1 MLFGVGSVAATW
13 WLGRQV
19 VSRGESLL
27 AALLL
32 ALLQPASAEPFII
45 LSQNMNRL
53 FDDIDD
59 GNGEKVLSKSEFLR
73 RVSQAARKFSEDYS
87 MPQIIALQE
96 VENLNVLQQIAT
108 QIREQHEID
117 YQLVLLPGQDP
128 SGINLGFMVQS
139 GIVIRTRQQLFSKR
153 KLPFDG
159 SHLFTRPPLHLEVCY
174 QARCMALLNLHLRS
188 MRGIDRPD
196 KGERV
201 VRKRLRQAEMIAVWI
216 NRYQQIEADTA
227 LLVLGDFN
235 ALTPADQRVDV
246 AGIIRGSPDNTRAR
260 LMSRD
265 LVDPDLIDLTR
276 QIPAPERYSYIFRQ
290 NRQQL
295 DYMFASQ
302 SLARRLDGISFGP
315 IDYSFSDHAGL
326 LAWYQW

>member
-1 MLFGVGSVAATW
+1 MGIQYPRRRLSFT
-13 WLGRQV
+13 LRPL
-19 VSRGESLL
+19 LL
-27 AALLL
+27 AALIL
-32 ALLQPASAEPFII
+32 AALQPASAEPFII

-53 FDDIDD
+53 FDNIDD
-59 GNGEKVLSKSEFLR
+59 GNREKVLSKTEFRR
-73 RVSQAARKFSEDYS
+73 RVIQAARKFAEDYS
-87 MPQIIALQE
+87 MPQVIALQE
-96 VENLNVLQQIAT
+96 VENLNVLQQIAA
-108 QIREQHEID
+108 QIREQHDVD
-117 YQLVLLPGQDP
+117 YQLILLPGQDP

-139 GIVIRTRQQLFSKR
+139 GVTIRKRQQLFR
-153 KLPFDG
+153 EPRLPFDG
-159 SHLFTRPPLHLEVCY
+159 SHLFSRPPLHLEICY
-174 QARCMALLNLHLRS
+174 QARCLSVLNLHLRS
-188 MRGIDRPD
+188 MRGIESAD

-201 VRKRLRQAEMIAVWI
+201 ARKRLRQAEMIAVWI
-216 NRYQQIEADTA
+216 NRYQQVEADTA

-235 ALTPADQRVDV
+235 ALTPADQHVDV

-265 LVDPDLIDLTR
+265 LIDPDLIDLTR
-276 QIPAPERYSYIFRQ
+276 QIPQQQRYSYIFRQ

-302 SLARRLDGISFGP
+302 HLASRLDGISFGL

>member
-1 MLFGVGSVAATW
+1 MGIQNPRRRLSYT
-13 WLGRQV
+13 LRPL
-19 VSRGESLL
+19 LL
-27 AALLL
+27 AAQILGALIL
-32 ALLQPASAEPFII
+32 AALQPASAEPFTI

-59 GNGEKVLSKSEFLR
+59 GNREKVLSKTEFR
-73 RVSQAARKFSEDYS
+73 KRVIQTARKFAEDYS
-87 MPQIIALQE
+87 MPQVIALQE
-96 VENLNVLQQIAT
+96 VENLNVLQQIAA

-128 SGINLGFMVQS
+128 SGINLGFMVRS
-139 GIVIRTRQQLFSKR
+139 GVVIRKRQQLFR
-153 KLPFDG
+153 EGKLPFDG
-159 SHLFTRPPLHLEVCY
+159 SHLFSRPPLHLEICY
-174 QARCMALLNLHLRS
+174 QARCLSLLNLHLRS
-188 MRGIDRPD
+188 MRGINSAD

-201 VRKRLRQAEMIAVWI
+201 ARKRLRQAEMVAVWV
-216 NRYQQIEADTA
+216 NRYQQAQPNTA

-235 ALTPADQRVDV
+235 ALTPADQHVDV

-260 LMSRD
+260 LKSRD
-265 LVDPDLIDLTR
+265 LLDPDLIDLTR
-276 QIPAPERYSYIFRQ
+276 QIPKPLRYSYIFRQ

-302 SLARRLDGISFGP
+302 SLASRLDGISFGA

>member
-1 MLFGVGSVAATW
+1 MGIQNPRRRLSYT
-13 WLGRQV
+13 LRPL
-19 VSRGESLL
+19 LL
-27 AALLL
+27 AAQILGALIL
-32 ALLQPASAEPFII
+32 AALQPASAEPFTI

-59 GNGEKVLSKSEFLR
+59 GNREKVLSKTEFR
-73 RVSQAARKFSEDYS
+73 KRVIQTARKFAEDYS
-87 MPQIIALQE
+87 MPQVIALQE
-96 VENLNVLQQIAT
+96 VENLNVLQQIAA

-128 SGINLGFMVQS
+128 SGINLGFMVRS
-139 GIVIRTRQQLFSKR
+139 GVVIRKRQQLFR
-153 KLPFDG
+153 EGKLPFDG
-159 SHLFTRPPLHLEVCY
+159 SHLFSRPPLHLEICY
-174 QARCMALLNLHLRS
+174 QARCLSLLNLHLRS
-188 MRGIDRPD
+188 MRGINSAD

-201 VRKRLRQAEMIAVWI
+201 ARKRLRQAEMVAVWV
-216 NRYQQIEADTA
+216 NRYQQAQPNTA

-235 ALTPADQRVDV
+235 ALTPADQHVDV

-260 LMSRD
+260 LKSRD
-265 LVDPDLIDLTR
+265 LLDPDLIDLTR
-276 QIPAPERYSYIFRQ
+276 QIPQPLRYSYIFRQ

-302 SLARRLDGISFGP
+302 SLASRLDGISFGA

>member
-1 MLFGVGSVAATW
+1 MGIQNPRRRLNFALRYLQLAV
-13 WLGRQV
+13 LI
-19 VSRGESLL
+19 L

-53 FDDIDD
+53 FDDIDN
-59 GNGEKVLSKSEFLR
+59 GNREKVLSKSEFRR
-73 RVSQAARKFSEDYS
+73 RVSQAARKFAEDYS
-87 MPQIIALQE
+87 MPQVIALQE
-96 VENLNVLQQIAT
+96 VENLNVLQQIAA

-139 GIVIRTRQQLFSKR
+139 GIVIRTRQQLFRDR

-159 SHLFTRPPLHLEVCY
+159 SHLFSRPPLHLEVCY
-174 QARCMALLNLHLRS
+174 QARCLSLLNLHLRS
-188 MRGIDRPD
+188 MRGIDSAS

-201 VRKRLRQAEMIAVWI
+201 ARKRLRQAEMVAVWI
-216 NRYQQIEADTA
+216 NRYQQIELDTA
-227 LLVLGDFN
+227 ILVLGDFN
-235 ALTPADQRVDV
+235 ALTPADQHLDV

-265 LVDPDLIDLTR
+265 LLDPDLIDLTR
-276 QIPAPERYSYIFRQ
+276 QIPQQQRYSYIFRQ

-295 DYMFASQ
+295 DYMFSSQ
-302 SLARRLDGISFGP
+302 SLARRLEGISFGP

>member
-1 MLFGVGSVAATW
+1 MDI
-13 WLGRQV
+13 QN
-19 VSRGESLL
+19 SRRRLSFVLRPLLL

-32 ALLQPASAEPFII
+32 AALQPASAEPLII

-59 GNGEKVLSKSEFLR
+59 GNREKILSRTEFRR
-73 RVSQAARKFSEDYS
+73 RVVEAVRKFAENYS

-96 VENLNVLQQIAT
+96 VENLNVLQQIAAR
-108 QIREQHEID
+108 IREQHEID

-139 GIVIRTRQQLFSKR
+139 GIVIRNRQQLFRDR

-159 SHLFTRPPLHLEVCY
+159 SHLFSRPPLHLEVCY
-174 QARCMALLNLHLRS
+174 QSRCLSLLNLHLRS
-188 MRGIDRPD
+188 MRGIDSPD

-201 VRKRLRQAEMIAVWI
+201 ARKRLRQAEMIAVWI

-235 ALTPADQRVDV
+235 ALTPADQHVDV

-260 LMSRD
+260 LKSRD
-265 LVDPDLIDLTR
+265 LLDPDLIDLTR
-276 QIPAPERYSYIFRQ
+276 QIPQPLRYSYIFRQ

-295 DYMFASQ
+295 DYMFANQ
-302 SLARRLDGISFGP
+302 SLARRLDGISFGS

-326 LAWYQW
+326 LARYQW

>member
-1 MLFGVGSVAATW
+1 MDI
-13 WLGRQV
+13 QN
-19 VSRGESLL
+19 SRRRLSFVLRPLLL

-32 ALLQPASAEPFII
+32 AALQPAIAEPLII

-59 GNGEKVLSKSEFLR
+59 GNREKILSRTEFRR
-73 RVSQAARKFSEDYS
+73 RVVQAVRKFAENYS

-96 VENLNVLQQIAT
+96 VENLNVLQQIAAR
-108 QIREQHEID
+108 IREQHEID

-139 GIVIRTRQQLFSKR
+139 GIVIRTRQQLFR
-153 KLPFDG
+153 DHKLPFDG
-159 SHLFTRPPLHLEVCY
+159 SHLFSRPPLHLEVCY
-174 QARCMALLNLHLRS
+174 QSRCLSLLNLHLRS
-188 MRGIDRPD
+188 MRGIDNPD

-201 VRKRLRQAEMIAVWI
+201 ARKRLRQAERIAVWI
-216 NRYQQIEADTA
+216 NRYQQVQPNTA
-227 LLVLGDFN
+227 ILVLGDFN
-235 ALTPADQRVDV
+235 ALTPADQHVDV

-276 QIPAPERYSYIFRQ
+276 QIPQQLRYSYIFRQ

-302 SLARRLDGISFGP
+302 SLARRLDGISFGA

-326 LAWYQW
+326 LAWYRW

>member
-1 MLFGVGSVAATW
+1 MGIQNPRHRL
-13 WLGRQV
+13 
-19 VSRGESLL
+19 SLAL
-27 AALLL
+27 RPLLL
-32 ALLQPASAEPFII
+32 AVLILAALQPASAEPFII

-59 GNGEKVLSKSEFLR
+59 GNREKVLSKSEFLR

-174 QARCMALLNLHLRS
+174 QSRCLSLLNLHLRS
-188 MRGIDRPD
+188 MLGIDSPD

-216 NRYQQIEADTA
+216 NRYQQIADTP

-260 LMSRD
+260 LVSRD
-265 LVDPDLIDLTR
+265 LLDPDLIDLTR
-276 QIPAPERYSYIFRQ
+276 QIPTPERYSYIFRQ

-302 SLARRLDGISFGP
+302 SLARRLDGISFVP

>member
-1 MLFGVGSVAATW
+1 MGIQYPRRRLSFT
-13 WLGRQV
+13 LRPL
-19 VSRGESLL
+19 LL
-27 AALLL
+27 AALIL
-32 ALLQPASAEPFII
+32 AALQPASAEPFII

-53 FDDIDD
+53 FDNIDD
-59 GNGEKVLSKSEFLR
+59 GNREKVLSETEFRR
-73 RVSQAARKFSEDYS
+73 RVIQAARKFAEDYS
-87 MPQIIALQE
+87 MPQVIALQE
-96 VENLNVLQQIAT
+96 VENLNVLQQIAA
-108 QIREQHEID
+108 QIREQHDVD

-139 GIVIRTRQQLFSKR
+139 GVTIRKRQQLFR
-153 KLPFDG
+153 EPRLPFDG
-159 SHLFTRPPLHLEVCY
+159 SHLFSRPPLHLEICY
-174 QARCMALLNLHLRS
+174 QARCLSVLNLHLRS
-188 MRGIDRPD
+188 MRGIESAD

-201 VRKRLRQAEMIAVWI
+201 ARKRLRQAEMIAVWI
-216 NRYQQIEADTA
+216 NRYQQVEADTA

-235 ALTPADQRVDV
+235 ALTPADQHVDV

-265 LVDPDLIDLTR
+265 LIDPDLIDLTR
-276 QIPAPERYSYIFRQ
+276 QIPQQQRYSYIFRQ

-302 SLARRLDGISFGP
+302 HLASRLDGISFGP

>member
-1 MLFGVGSVAATW
+1 MDI
-13 WLGRQV
+13 QN
-19 VSRGESLL
+19 SRRRLSFVLRPLLL
-27 AALLL
+27 AALIL
-32 ALLQPASAEPFII
+32 AALQPASAEPFII

-59 GNGEKVLSKSEFLR
+59 GNREKILSSTEFRR
-73 RVSQAARKFSEDYS
+73 RVLQAVHKFAEDYS

-96 VENLNVLQQIAT
+96 VENLNVLQQIAA

-117 YQLVLLPGQDP
+117 YQLVLLPGHDP

-139 GIVIRTRQQLFSKR
+139 GIVIRSRQQLFRDR

-174 QARCMALLNLHLRS
+174 QSRCLALLNLHLRS
-188 MRGIDRPD
+188 MRGIDSAD

-201 VRKRLRQAEMIAVWI
+201 ARKRLRQAEMLAVWI

-235 ALTPADQRVDV
+235 ALTPADQHVDV

-265 LVDPDLIDLTR
+265 LLDPDLIDLTR
-276 QIPAPERYSYIFRQ
+276 QIPAAQRYSYIFRQ

-302 SLARRLDGISFGP
+302 SFARRLDGISFGS

-326 LAWYQW
+326 LAGYQW

>member
-1 MLFGVGSVAATW
+1 MGI
-13 WLGRQV
+13 QN
-19 VSRGESLL
+19 SRHRLSLVLRPLLL
-27 AALLL
+27 AALIL
-32 ALLQPASAEPFII
+32 AALQPASAAPFII

-59 GNGEKVLSKSEFLR
+59 GNREKVLSRTEFRR
-73 RVSQAARKFSEDYS
+73 RVVQAVRKFAEDYS

-96 VENLNVLQQIAT
+96 VENLNVLQQIAA
-108 QIREQHEID
+108 QIREQHEVD

-139 GIVIRTRQQLFSKR
+139 GIVIRTQQQLFRDR
-153 KLPFDG
+153 KLSFDG
-159 SHLFTRPPLHLEVCY
+159 SHLFSRPPLHLEVCY
-174 QARCMALLNLHLRS
+174 QSRCLSLLNLHLRS
-188 MRGIDRPD
+188 MRGIDSPD

-201 VRKRLRQAEMIAVWI
+201 ARKRLRQAEMIAVWI

-265 LVDPDLIDLTR
+265 LLDPDLIDLTL
-276 QIPAPERYSYIFRQ
+276 QIPAAQRYSYIFRQ

-302 SLARRLDGISFGP
+302 SLARRLEGISFGS

>member
-1 MLFGVGSVAATW
+1 MDI
-13 WLGRQV
+13 QN
-19 VSRGESLL
+19 SRRRLSFVLRPLLL

-32 ALLQPASAEPFII
+32 AALQPASAESLII

-59 GNGEKVLSKSEFLR
+59 GNREKILSRTEFRR
-73 RVSQAARKFSEDYS
+73 RVVQAVRKFAENYS

-96 VENLNVLQQIAT
+96 VENLNVLQQIAAR
-108 QIREQHEID
+108 IREQHEID

-139 GIVIRTRQQLFSKR
+139 GIVIRNRQQLFRDR

-159 SHLFTRPPLHLEVCY
+159 SHLFSRPPLHLEVCY
-174 QARCMALLNLHLRS
+174 QSRCLSLLNLHLRS
-188 MRGIDRPD
+188 MRGIDSPD

-201 VRKRLRQAEMIAVWI
+201 ARKRLRQAEMIAVWI

-246 AGIIRGSPDNTRAR
+246 AGIIRGNPDNTRAR
-260 LMSRD
+260 LKSRD
-265 LVDPDLIDLTR
+265 LLDPDLIDLTR
-276 QIPAPERYSYIFRQ
+276 QIPAPQRYSYIFRQ
-290 NRQQL
+290 KRQQL

-302 SLARRLDGISFGP
+302 SLARRLEGISFGA

-326 LAWYQW
+326 LARYEW

>member
-1 MLFGVGSVAATW
+1 MGIQNPRRRLSYT
-13 WLGRQV
+13 LRPL
-19 VSRGESLL
+19 LL
-27 AALLL
+27 AAQILVALIL
-32 ALLQPASAEPFII
+32 AALQPASAEPFTI

-59 GNGEKVLSKSEFLR
+59 GNREKVLSKTEFR
-73 RVSQAARKFSEDYS
+73 KRVIQTARKFAEDYS
-87 MPQIIALQE
+87 MPQVIALQE
-96 VENLNVLQQIAT
+96 VENLNVLQQIAA

-128 SGINLGFMVQS
+128 SGINLGFMVRS
-139 GIVIRTRQQLFSKR
+139 GVVIRKRQQLFR
-153 KLPFDG
+153 EGKLPFDG
-159 SHLFTRPPLHLEVCY
+159 SHLFSRPPLHLEICY
-174 QARCMALLNLHLRS
+174 QARCLSLLNLHLRS
-188 MRGIDRPD
+188 MRGINSAD

-201 VRKRLRQAEMIAVWI
+201 ARKRLRQAEMVAVWV
-216 NRYQQIEADTA
+216 NRYQQAQPNTA

-235 ALTPADQRVDV
+235 ALTPADQHVDV

-260 LMSRD
+260 LKSRD
-265 LVDPDLIDLTR
+265 LLDPDLIDLTR
-276 QIPAPERYSYIFRQ
+276 QIPKPLRYSYIFRQ

-302 SLARRLDGISFGP
+302 SLASRLDGISFGA

>member
-1 MLFGVGSVAATW
+1 MGIQNPRRRLSYT
-13 WLGRQV
+13 LRPL
-19 VSRGESLL
+19 LL
-27 AALLL
+27 AAQILGALIL
-32 ALLQPASAEPFII
+32 AALQPASAEPFTI

-59 GNGEKVLSKSEFLR
+59 GNREKVLSKTEFR
-73 RVSQAARKFSEDYS
+73 KRVIQTARKFAEDYS
-87 MPQIIALQE
+87 MPQVIALQE
-96 VENLNVLQQIAT
+96 VENLNVLQQIAA

-128 SGINLGFMVQS
+128 SGINLGFMVRS
-139 GIVIRTRQQLFSKR
+139 GVVIRKRQQLFR
-153 KLPFDG
+153 EGKLPFDG
-159 SHLFTRPPLHLEVCY
+159 SHLFSRPPLHLEICY
-174 QARCMALLNLHLRS
+174 QARCLSLLNLHLRS
-188 MRGIDRPD
+188 MRGINSAD

-201 VRKRLRQAEMIAVWI
+201 ARKRLRQAEMVAVWI
-216 NRYQQIEADTA
+216 NRYQQAQPNTA
-227 LLVLGDFN
+227 ILVLGDFN
-235 ALTPADQRVDV
+235 ALTPADQHVDV

-260 LMSRD
+260 LKSRD
-265 LVDPDLIDLTR
+265 LLDPDLIDLTR
-276 QIPAPERYSYIFRQ
+276 QIPKPLRYSYIFRQ

-302 SLARRLDGISFGP
+302 SLASRLDGISFGA

>member
-1 MLFGVGSVAATW
+1 MGIQYPRRRLSFT
-13 WLGRQV
+13 LRPL
-19 VSRGESLL
+19 LL
-27 AALLL
+27 AALIL
-32 ALLQPASAEPFII
+32 AAPQPASAEPFII

-53 FDDIDD
+53 FDNIDD
-59 GNGEKVLSKSEFLR
+59 GNREKVLSETEFRR
-73 RVSQAARKFSEDYS
+73 RVIQAARKFAEDYS
-87 MPQIIALQE
+87 MPQVIALQE
-96 VENLNVLQQIAT
+96 VENLNVLQQIAA
-108 QIREQHEID
+108 QIREQHDVD

-139 GIVIRTRQQLFSKR
+139 GVTIRKRQQLFR
-153 KLPFDG
+153 EPRLPFDG
-159 SHLFTRPPLHLEVCY
+159 SHLFSRPPLHLEICY
-174 QARCMALLNLHLRS
+174 QARCLSVLNLHLRS
-188 MRGIDRPD
+188 MRGIESAD

-201 VRKRLRQAEMIAVWI
+201 ARKRLRQAEMIAVWI
-216 NRYQQIEADTA
+216 NRYQQVEADTA

-235 ALTPADQRVDV
+235 ALTPADQHVDV

-265 LVDPDLIDLTR
+265 LIDPDLIDLTR
-276 QIPAPERYSYIFRQ
+276 QIPQQQRYSYIFRQ

-302 SLARRLDGISFGP
+302 HLASRLDGISFGP